1 VTNVV
6 GIGGGHG
13 LAVTMRAAQRYADHV
28 TAVVSVADDGGSSG
42 RLRASTG
49 LPAMG
54 DLRRCLTTL
63 AEPDD
68 SWARALERR
77 FHGGE
82 LDGHPLGNLV
92 LTALAE
98 ELGDLSAAVVA
109 VASQLGLRATILPA
123 TDVAVTLV
131 AEADA
136 GPIVG
141 QVAVHASTGIK
152 RVALE
157 PQDPPPGGGVVAAIE
172 GADQIL
178 VGPGSLFT
186 SVLAALAV
194 PGVRDAVARSR
205 GQRVYVCNL
214 RAQPPETD
222 GYDVA
227 AHVAALR
234 EHDVEIDVVLCHPGA
249 LPLGNVGSETFGTR
263 VVEVPVALGSSAVHD
278 PELLGTAL
286 ATLIGSG

>member
-1 VTNVV
+1 MTAVV
-6 GIGGGHG
+6 AVGGGHG
-13 LAVTMRAAQRYADHV
+13 LAVTLRAALRYADHV
-28 TAVVSVADDGGSSG
+28 TAVVTVADDGGSSG

-54 DLRRCLTTL
+54 DLRRCLTAL
-63 AEPDD
+63 AGPDD
-68 SWARALERR
+68 SWGRALERR

-92 LTALAE
+92 ITALAE
-98 ELGDLSAAVVA
+98 ELGDLTAAVAALA
-109 VASQLGLRATILPA
+109 VQLGLRATVLPA
-123 TDVAVTLV
+123 TDMAVTLI

-152 RVALE
+152 RVSLE
-157 PQDPPPGGGVVAAIE
+157 PRDPPPAAGVVAAI
-172 GADQIL
+172 GAADQIL
-178 VGPGSLFT
+178 IGPGSLFT

-194 PGVRDAVARSR
+194 PAVRQAVASSSSP
-205 GQRVYVCNL
+205 RVYVCNL
-214 RAQPPETD
+214 RTQPPETE

-234 EHDVEIDVVLCHPGA
+234 DHDVKVDVVLCHPGA
-249 LPLGNVGSETFGTR
+249 LPLGDVDAT
-263 VVEVPVALGSSAVHD
+263 VVELPLARPASATHD
-278 PELLGTAL
+278 PALLGAAL
-286 ATLIGSG
+286 ATLTG

>member
-1 VTNVV
+1 VTKVV

-13 LAVTMRAAQRYADHV
+13 LAITLRAAHRYADHV
-28 TAVVSVADDGGSSG
+28 TAIVTVADDGGSSG

-54 DLRRCLTTL
+54 DLRRCLTAL
-63 AEPDD
+63 ADPED
-68 SWARALERR
+68 SWARSLERR
-77 FHGGE
+77 FHGGD

-98 ELGDLSAAVVA
+98 ELGDLSAAVAA
-109 VASQLGLRATILPA
+109 VGAQLGLQATVLPA
-123 TDVAVTLV
+123 TDVPVTLV
-131 AEADA
+131 ADAEA
-136 GPIVG
+136 GPVVG
-141 QVAVHASTGIK
+141 QVAVQASPGIK

-157 PQDPPPGGGVVAAIE
+157 PADPPPAAGVVAAIG
-172 GADQIL
+172 GAEQI
-178 VGPGSLFT
+178 VIGPGSLFT

-194 PGVRDAVARSR
+194 PAVRAAVGRSS

-214 RAQPPETD
+214 RTQPPETE

-234 EHDVEIDVVLCHPGA
+234 DHDVDIDVVLCHPGA
-249 LPLGNVGSETFGTR
+249 LPTGELDAE
-263 VVEVPVALGSSAVHD
+263 VVELPLVRGSAGAHDPDLLGS
-278 PELLGTAL
+278 AL
-286 ATLIGSG
+286 ASVLHR

>member
-1 VTNVV
+1 VDVV

-13 LAVTMRAAQRYADHV
+13 LAVTLRAAQRYADRV

-42 RLRASTG
+42 KLRATTG

-54 DLRRCLTTL
+54 DVRRCLTTL
-63 AEPDD
+63 AAPDD

-98 ELGDLSAAVVA
+98 ELGGLSAAASA
-109 VASQLGLRATILPA
+109 VAAQLGLRTAVLPA

-131 AEADA
+131 AESDA
-136 GPIVG
+136 GPVIG
-141 QVAVHASTGIK
+141 QVAVHASGGIK

-157 PQDPPPGGGVVAAIE
+157 PQDPPPGAGVVDAIAAA
-172 GADQIL
+172 GQIL
-178 VGPGSLFT
+178 IGPGSLFT

-194 PGVRDAVARSR
+194 PAVRDAVAASAAR
-205 GQRVYVCNL
+205 RVYVCNL
-214 RAQPPETD
+214 RTQPPETE

-227 AHVAALR
+227 KHIAALR
-234 EHDVEIDVVLCHPGA
+234 DHDVDIDVVLCHPGA
-249 LPLGNVGSETFGTR
+249 LPLGDLDVD
-263 VVEVPVALGSSAVHD
+263 VVEAPVARGSSSVHD
-278 PELLGTAL
+278 PELLAAAL
-286 ATLIGSG
+286 AAIGPA

>member
-1 VTNVV
+1 MTKVV

-13 LAVTMRAAQRYADHV
+13 LAITLRAAHRYADHV
-28 TAVVSVADDGGSSG
+28 TAVVTVADDGGSSG

-54 DLRRCLTTL
+54 DLRHCLTAL
-63 AEPDD
+63 AAPADA
-68 SWARALERR
+68 WGRALERR
-77 FHGGE
+77 FHGGD

-98 ELGDLSAAVVA
+98 ELGDLSAAVAA
-109 VASQLGLRATILPA
+109 VGAQLGLRATVLPA
-123 TDVAVTLV
+123 TDVPVTLV
-131 AEADA
+131 ADAEA
-136 GPIVG
+136 GPVIG
-141 QVAVHASTGIK
+141 QVAVQASTGIK

-157 PQDPPPGGGVVAAIE
+157 PSDPPPAAGVIAAIG
-172 GADQIL
+172 GADQI
-178 VGPGSLFT
+178 VIGPGSLFT

-194 PGVRDAVARSR
+194 PAVRGAVARSS

-214 RAQPPETD
+214 RTQPPETE

-249 LPLGNVGSETFGTR
+249 LPLGVLDEEVIELPLVRGSAG
-263 VVEVPVALGSSAVHD
+263 VHD
-278 PELLGTAL
+278 PELLGSAL
-286 ATLIGSG
+286 ATVLHR